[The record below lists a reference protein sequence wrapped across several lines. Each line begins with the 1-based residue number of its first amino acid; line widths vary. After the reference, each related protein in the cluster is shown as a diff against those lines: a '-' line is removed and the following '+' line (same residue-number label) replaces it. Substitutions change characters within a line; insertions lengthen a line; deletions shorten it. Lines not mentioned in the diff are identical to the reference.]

1 MSYITRNLIMIA
13 PYFFISIPVVLIH
26 RILEMKKRQYLGIK
40 TTKYKEVG
48 SIALMY
54 SLILIGTLTLGTSI
68 FFFDLSY
75 IAQHINE
82 SLKSINFIPFKGMI
96 EFGVHGFVNILGN
109 IFIFMPFGFCAA
121 LLSLK
126 EKRMNYIILQGTAI
140 SLFFEIIQIFI
151 IRAMDINDIILNTL
165 GAFLGLRLLIFFR
178 NRYSNFFNKFRKYK
192 PVNQLTLKEKRKA
205 QLITIVQVIVW
216 FIMIINLKHMVLNF
230 YQ

>member
-1 MSYITRNLIMIA
+1 
-13 PYFFISIPVVLIH
+13 
-26 RILEMKKRQYLGIK
+26 
-40 TTKYKEVG
+40 
-48 SIALMY
+48 
-54 SLILIGTLTLGTSI
+54 
-68 FFFDLSY
+68 
-75 IAQHINE
+75 
-82 SLKSINFIPFKGMI
+82 MI

-121 LLSLK
+121 LLSRK